1 MIESM
6 GGDIL
11 ISCLEV
17 LTFDEVASSNIES
30 GFTECVAVDIF
41 GFDGGD
47 VAGVSGDLGDGFG
60 LLDGLDFIVDF
71 FGDVAE

>member
-11 ISCLEV
+11 ISRLEV
-17 LTFDEVASSNIES
+17 LTFDEVASADIES
-30 GFTECVAVDIF
+30 GFAEGVAVYVF
-41 GFDGGD
+41 GLDGGD

-60 LLDGLDFIVDF
+60 LLDGLDLIVDF
-71 FGDVAE
+71 FGDVPE